1 MKKFLVTFV
10 LSDNG
15 KYYHED
21 HVGLDVYADDMDN
34 LAMNLQHDIDIPDES
49 ISGRITRV
57 VEENMGGLQ
66 FDTFTP
72 ISIGQYN
79 EDGDAMV
86 VRNIKTVQEW

>member
-21 HVGLDVYADDMDN
+21 LVGLDVYADDMGD
-34 LAMNLQHDIDIPDES
+34 LAMNLKHDIDMPDES
-49 ISGRITRV
+49 ISDRITRV
-57 VEENMGGLQ
+57 VEENIGGLK
-66 FDTFTP
+66 FDTYTP
-72 ISIGQYN
+72 ISIGEYN

-86 VRNIKTVQEW
+86 VRNIKTVEEW

>member
-21 HVGLDVYADDMDN
+21 HIGLDVYADDMND
-34 LAMNLQHDIDIPDES
+34 LAMNLQHDIDMPDES
-49 ISGRITRV
+49 ISNRITRV
-57 VEENMGGLQ
+57 VEENINGLI
-66 FDTFTP
+66 FDTYTP

-86 VRNIKTVQEW
+86 VRNIKTLQEW

>member
-21 HVGLDVYADDMDN
+21 HVGLDVYADDMGD
-34 LAMNLQHDIDIPDES
+34 LAMNLKHDIVMPDES
-49 ISGRITRV
+49 ISDRITRV
-57 VEENMGGLQ
+57 VQENIGELQ
-66 FDTFTP
+66 FDTYTP

-79 EDGDAMV
+79 KDGDAMFI
-86 VRNIKTVQEW
+86 RNIKTLQEW

>member
-10 LSDNG
+10 LSYNG

-21 HVGLDVYADDMDN
+21 QVGLDVYADDMDD
-34 LAMNLQHDIDIPDES
+34 LAMNLKHDIDMPDES
-49 ISGRITRV
+49 ISDRIKRV
-57 VEENMGGLQ
+57 VKENIGGLQ
-66 FDTFTP
+66 FDTYTP

-86 VRNIKTVQEW
+86 VRNIKTLEEW

>member
-1 MKKFLVTFV
+1 MKKFLVAFV
-10 LSDNG
+10 LSHNG

-21 HVGLDVYADDMDN
+21 HVGLDVYADDMDD
-34 LAMNLQHDIDIPDES
+34 LAMNLKHDIDMPDES
-49 ISGRITRV
+49 ISDRIIRV

-66 FDTFTP
+66 FDTYTP

-86 VRNIKTVQEW
+86 VRNIKTLQEW

>member
-15 KYYHED
+15 KYYDED
-21 HVGLDVYADDMDN
+21 HVGLDVYADDIDD
-34 LAMNLQHDIDIPDES
+34 LAMNLQHDIDMPDES
-49 ISGRITRV
+49 ISDRITRV
-57 VEENMGGLQ
+57 VEENIGGLQ
-66 FDTFTP
+66 FDTYTP

-79 EDGDAMV
+79 EDDDAMV

>member
-21 HVGLDVYADDMDN
+21 HVGLDVYADDMDD
-34 LAMNLQHDIDIPDES
+34 LAMNLQHDIDMPDES
-49 ISGRITRV
+49 ISDRIKRV
-57 VEENMGGLQ
+57 VEENISGLQ
-66 FDTFTP
+66 FDTYTP

-86 VRNIKTVQEW
+86 VRNIKPLQEW

>member
-10 LSDNG
+10 LSDND

-21 HVGLDVYADDMDN
+21 HVGLDVYADDMDY
-34 LAMNLQHDIDIPDES
+34 LAMNLQNDIDMSDES
-49 ISGRITRV
+49 ISDRITRV
-57 VEENMGGLQ
+57 VEENIGGLQ
-66 FDTFTP
+66 FDTYTP

-86 VRNIKTVQEW
+86 VRNIKSVQEW

>member
-21 HVGLDVYADDMDN
+21 HVGLDVYADDMDD
-34 LAMNLQHDIDIPDES
+34 LAMNLQHDIDMPDDS
-49 ISGRITRV
+49 ISDRITSV

-66 FDTFTP
+66 FDTYTP

-79 EDGDAMV
+79 EDGDAIV
-86 VRNIKTVQEW
+86 VRNIKSVHEW

>member
-15 KYYHED
+15 KYYYED
-21 HVGLDVYADDMDN
+21 QIALDVYADDMDD
-34 LAMNLQHDIDIPDES
+34 LAMNLQHDIDMPDGS
-49 ISGRITRV
+49 ISDRITRV
-57 VEENMGGLQ
+57 VEENMDGLQ
-66 FDTFTP
+66 FDTYTP

-86 VRNIKTVQEW
+86 VRNIKTLQEW

>member
-21 HVGLDVYADDMDN
+21 LVGLDIYADDMDD
-34 LAMNLQHDIDIPDES
+34 LAMNLQHDIDTPDES
-49 ISGRITRV
+49 ISDRIKRV
-57 VEENMGGLQ
+57 VEENISGLQ
-66 FDTFTP
+66 FDTYTP

-86 VRNIKTVQEW
+86 VRNIKTLQEW

>member
-15 KYYHED
+15 KYFHED
-21 HVGLDVYADDMDN
+21 HVGLDVYADDIDD
-34 LAMNLQHDIDIPDES
+34 LAKNLQRDIDMPDES
-49 ISGRITRV
+49 ISDRITRV
-57 VEENMGGLQ
+57 VEENIGGLQ
-66 FDTFTP
+66 FDTYRP

-86 VRNIKTVQEW
+86 LRNIKTLEEW

>member
-21 HVGLDVYADDMDN
+21 LVGLDVYADDMDD
-34 LAMNLQHDIDIPDES
+34 LAMNLQHDIDMPDES
-49 ISGRITRV
+49 ISDRITRV
-57 VEENMGGLQ
+57 VEENMDGLQ
-66 FDTFTP
+66 FDTYTP
-72 ISIGQYN
+72 ISIGHYN
-79 EDGDAMV
+79 EDGDAMI

>member
-21 HVGLDVYADDMDN
+21 HVALDVYADDMDD
-34 LAMNLQHDIDIPDES
+34 LAMNLQHNIDKPDES
-49 ISGRITRV
+49 ILGRITRV
-57 VEENMGGLQ
+57 VEENIGGLQ
-66 FDTFTP
+66 FDTYTP

-86 VRNIKTVQEW
+86 LRNIKLLQEW

>member
-21 HVGLDVYADDMDN
+21 HVGLDVYADDMDD
-34 LAMNLQHDIDIPDES
+34 LDINLQDDIDMADDS
-49 ISGRITRV
+49 ISDRITRI

-66 FDTFTP
+66 FDTYTP
-72 ISIGQYN
+72 ISIGEYN

-86 VRNIKTVQEW
+86 LRNIKTVQEW

>member
-21 HVGLDVYADDMDN
+21 LVGLEIYADDMDD
-34 LAMNLQHDIDIPDES
+34 LAMNLQHDIDMPDEL
-49 ISGRITRV
+49 ISDRIARV
-57 VEENMGGLQ
+57 VEENIGGLQ
-66 FDTFTP
+66 FDTYTP

-79 EDGDAMV
+79 KDGDAMFI
-86 VRNIKTVQEW
+86 RNIKTLQEW